1 MSGAELYS
9 LLVQDDGSV
18 PAMLSYPPAPV
29 ISGVGSW
36 MLFGGFLKACVD
48 CVDWNTR
55 GIHWTMQPGGYG
67 RITLHSDP
75 QQTTAKY
82 AYYQKPTSG
91 TGPDIV
97 QVILAIDETAA
108 ARIMSS
114 GALVKGKRSGVFY
127 MYVNVYGAAYF
138 DEQHKDLAHTASV
151 YTV

>member
-1 MSGAELYS
+1 MSGTELYS
-9 LLVQDDGSV
+9 LKVQVDGSV
-18 PAMLSYPPAPV
+18 PAMLSDPPAPV
-29 ISGVGSW
+29 ISGVGDW
-36 MLFGGFLKACVD
+36 RLYGGFLKACVD
-48 CVDWNTR
+48 CVDWNMS

-67 RITLHSDP
+67 RITLHADP

-82 AYYQKPTSG
+82 ACYQKPTSG

-97 QVILAIDETAA
+97 QVVLAIPVQAA

-114 GALVKGKRSGVFY
+114 GALVRGHRPGVFY

-138 DEQHKDLAHTASV
+138 DEQHEDLAYTASV